1 MDAGERLEAERA
13 RWARAHLAANPPAPE
28 ALPCGIPV
36 EPLYTPR
43 DVEGDY
49 LERLGFPGEYPFTGG
64 VYPTMYRGRP
74 WTIRQYAGFGA
85 AEESNRR
92 YRYLLEHGQTGLS
105 VALDLP
111 TQCGYDSDDVMA
123 EAEVGRVGVA
133 IDTLRDMEILF
144 DGLPLDRVSTSFTI
158 NGTAAIL
165 LAMYVA
171 VAEAQGVAPA
181 RIAGTI
187 QNDILKEYVARGTWI
202 FPVEPSLRLIADTIE
217 FCAERLP
224 RFNPISIAGAHF
236 RDAGGTAV
244 QEAAYTLADAFAY
257 VETVRARGI
266 DVDRFAPQLSFFFY
280 TYTDVFEEVAKY
292 RAMRRLWARV
302 MRERFGARRPESL
315 MFRFGN
321 VCGGHSL
328 TREEPLNNITRVTL
342 GALASVLGGTQS
354 MFTAAWDEAYAIP
367 TEESARTALRIQQ
380 ILLHEAGAGR
390 TIDPLA
396 GSYYVEALTDRME
409 AAIEAGLGRGGRGGG
424 ARARGGARRGRA
436 RRAARG
442 GRRPGQPD
450 AAPAR
455 GRAGVRERGRGGRRA
470 PGGLGHVPRARGRM
484 KVLVPK
490 PGPDGPDRGAK
501 IVAQALRDAGLEVV
515 YTGLRQRPAEIVAAA
530 IQEDVDLVG
539 LSILSG
545 AHVELAARVVRG
557 LAEAGAAGIRVI
569 VGGVIPDEDVPA
581 LLGLRLARR
590 FTAGTPLEALVTGVR
605 AVLAAPAAAPAP
617 VPAAPPRG
625 PLAGG
630 RVLDLTPYLSP

>member
-1 MDAGERLEAERA
+1 MAMDARERIEAERT
-13 RWARAHLAANPPAPE
+13 RWARAHLEARPPAAE
-28 ALPCGIPV
+28 RLPCGIPV
-36 EPLYTPR
+36 EPLYTPL

-49 LERLGFPGEYPFTGG
+49 VERLGFPGEYPFTRG

-74 WTIRQYAGFGA
+74 WTIRQYAGFGT

-92 YRYLLEHGQTGLS
+92 YRYLLDHGQTGLS

-111 TQCGYDSDDVMA
+111 TQCGYDSDDPMA

-144 DGLPLDRVSTSFTI
+144 DGLPLDRISTSFTI

-171 VAEAQGVAPA
+171 LAEARGVAA
-181 RIAGTI
+181 ERVAGTI

-202 FPVEPSLRLIADTIE
+202 FPIAPSLRLIADTIE
-217 FCAERLP
+217 FCAGRLP

-257 VETVRARGI
+257 VETMRARGI
-266 DVDRFAPQLSFFFY
+266 EVDHFAPQLSFFFY
-280 TYTDVFEEVAKY
+280 TYTDLFEEIAKY
-292 RAMRRLWARV
+292 RAMRRLWARA
-302 MRERFGARRPESL
+302 MRERFDARRPESL

-328 TREEPLNNITRVTL
+328 TREEPLNNIARVTL

-380 ILLHEAGAGR
+380 VLLHEAGAGR

-409 AAIEAGLGRGGRGGG
+409 RAIETEIARVDAQGGMVRAIETGWVQREIHREAYRQERERQAGTRVVVGVNRFRDEGATPPVAVHRADPALAARQVARLAEVRRTRDG
-424 ARARGGARRGRA
+424 ARV
-436 RRAARG
+436 AATL
-442 GRRPGQPD
+442 
-450 AAPAR
+450 A
-455 GRAGVRERGRGGRRA
+455 
-470 PGGLGHVPRARGRM
+470 
-484 KVLVPK
+484 
-490 PGPDGPDRGAK
+490 
-501 IVAQALRDAGLEVV
+501 ALRD
-515 YTGLRQRPAEIVAAA
+515 
-530 IQEDVDLVG
+530 
-539 LSILSG
+539 G
-545 AHVELAARVVRG
+545 ARG
-557 LAEAGAAGIRVI
+557 KDPLM
-569 VGGVIPDEDVPA
+569 P
-581 LLGLRLARR
+581 LLG
-590 FTAGTPLEALVTGVR
+590 EAVR
-605 AVLAAPAAAPAP
+605 AYASVGEIAGVLREVWGMFREPA
-617 VPAAPPRG
+617 V
-625 PLAGG
+625 
-630 RVLDLTPYLSP
+630 V

>member
-1 MDAGERLEAERA
+1 MDSRERIDAEKA
-13 RWARAHLAANPPAPE
+13 RWAGQHLEANAPAPE

-36 EPLYTPR
+36 EPLYTPL
-43 DVEGDY
+43 DVEGGY
-49 LERLGFPGEYPFTGG
+49 LERLGFPGEYPFTRG

-74 WTIRQYAGFGA
+74 WTIRQYAGFGT
-85 AEESNRR
+85 AEESNQR
-92 YRYLLEHGQTGLS
+92 YKYLLEHGQTGLS

-111 TQCGYDSDDVMA
+111 TQCGYDSDDPMA

-171 VAEAQGVAPA
+171 LAGQRGVAA
-181 RIAGTI
+181 ERVAGTI

-257 VETVRARGI
+257 VEAVRARGI
-266 DVDRFAPQLSFFFY
+266 EVDRFAPQLSFFFY
-280 TYTDVFEEVAKY
+280 TYTDLFEEVTKY
-292 RAMRRLWARV
+292 RAMRRLWARA

-328 TREEPLNNITRVTL
+328 TREEPLNNIARVTL

-396 GSYYVEALTDRME
+396 GSYYVEALTDGME
-409 AAIEAGLGRGGRGGG
+409 RAIEAEVARVDAQGGMV
-424 ARARGGARRGRA
+424 RAIETGWVQREIHREAYRQEREREAGTRVVVGVNKFR
-436 RRAARG
+436 
-442 GRRPGQPD
+442 D
-450 AAPAR
+450 ESAAPPVSLH
-455 GRAGVRERGRGGRRA
+455 RA
-470 PGGLGHVPRARGRM
+470 
-484 KVLVPK
+484 
-490 PGPDGPDRGAK
+490 D
-501 IVAQALRDAGLEVV
+501 
-515 YTGLRQRPAEIVAAA
+515 PA
-530 IQEDVDLVG
+530 
-539 LSILSG
+539 
-545 AHVELAARVVRG
+545 LAARQVARLEEVRRTRDQ
-557 LAEAGAAGIRVI
+557 ARVGAALA
-569 VGGVIPDEDVPA
+569 A
-581 LLGLRLARR
+581 LREGALGKENLMPRLLDA
-590 FTAGTPLEALVTGVR
+590 VR
-605 AVLAAPAAAPAP
+605 AYASVGEISSVLRAVWGMFREPA
-617 VPAAPPRG
+617 V
-625 PLAGG
+625 
-630 RVLDLTPYLSP
+630 V

>member
-1 MDAGERLEAERA
+1 MDPRERLEAEQA
-13 RWARAHLAANPPAPE
+13 RWAKQHLAAGPPAPE

-36 EPLYTPR
+36 EPLYTPL
-43 DVEGDY
+43 DVEGGY
-49 LERLGFPGEYPFTGG
+49 LERLGFPGEYPFTRG

-74 WTIRQYAGFGA
+74 WTIRQYAGFGT

-92 YRYLLEHGQTGLS
+92 YKYLLEHGQTGLS

-111 TQCGYDSDDVMA
+111 TQCGYDSDDPMA

-144 DGLPLDRVSTSFTI
+144 AGLPLDRISTSFTI

-171 VAEAQGVAPA
+171 LAEQRGVAPE
-181 RIAGTI
+181 RVAGTI

-202 FPVEPSLRLIADTIE
+202 FPVGPSLRLIADTIE
-217 FCAERLP
+217 FCAARLP

-257 VETVRARGI
+257 VEAVRARGI
-266 DVDRFAPQLSFFFY
+266 EVDRFAPQLSFFFY
-280 TYTDVFEEVAKY
+280 TYTDLFEEIAKY
-292 RAMRRLWARV
+292 RAMRRLWARA

-328 TREEPLNNITRVTL
+328 TREEPLNNIARVTL

-396 GSYYVEALTDRME
+396 GSYYVEALTDGME
-409 AAIEAGLGRGGRGGG
+409 RAIEAEITRVDAQGGMVRAIETGWVQREIHREAYRQELERQQGRRVVVGVNKYRDE
-424 ARARGGARRGRA
+424 
-436 RRAARG
+436 RAAPPVSLHRA
-442 GRRPGQPD
+442 D
-450 AAPAR
+450 PA
-455 GRAGVRERGRGGRRA
+455 
-470 PGGLGHVPRARGRM
+470 
-484 KVLVPK
+484 
-490 PGPDGPDRGAK
+490 
-501 IVAQALRDAGLEVV
+501 
-515 YTGLRQRPAEIVAAA
+515 
-530 IQEDVDLVG
+530 
-539 LSILSG
+539 
-545 AHVELAARVVRG
+545 LAARQVARLEEVRRTRDQ
-557 LAEAGAAGIRVI
+557 ARAGAALAALREGAL
-569 VGGVIPDEDVPA
+569 GKDNLMP
-581 LLGLRLARR
+581 LLG
-590 FTAGTPLEALVTGVR
+590 EAVR
-605 AVLAAPAAAPAP
+605 ACASVGEISSVLREVWGMFREPA
-617 VPAAPPRG
+617 V
-625 PLAGG
+625 
-630 RVLDLTPYLSP
+630 V

>member
-1 MDAGERLEAERA
+1 MDARERIEAERT
-13 RWARAHLAANPPAPE
+13 RWAAAHLAGTPPAPE

-43 DVEGDY
+43 DVEGGY
-49 LERLGFPGEYPFTGG
+49 LERLGFPGEYPFTRG

-74 WTIRQYAGFGA
+74 WTIRQYAGFGT

-92 YRYLLEHGQTGLS
+92 YAYLLEHGQTGLS

-111 TQCGYDSDDVMA
+111 TQCGYDSDDAMA

-409 AAIEAGLGRGGRGGG
+409 AAIEAELARVDAQGGMVRAVERGWVQREIHREAYRQERERQTGARVVVGVNRFRDESAAPPVALHRADPALAARQVARLAEVRRTRDG
-424 ARARGGARRGRA
+424 ARAAA
-436 RRAARG
+436 ALAALRAAAA
-442 GRRPGQPD
+442 GRDNLMPLLLEAVRAYASVGEV
-450 AAPAR
+450 
-455 GRAGVRERGRGGRRA
+455 AGVLREVWGMFREPA
-470 PGGLGHVPRARGRM
+470 
-484 KVLVPK
+484 
-490 PGPDGPDRGAK
+490 
-501 IVAQALRDAGLEVV
+501 VV
-515 YTGLRQRPAEIVAAA
+515 
-530 IQEDVDLVG
+530 
-539 LSILSG
+539 
-545 AHVELAARVVRG
+545 
-557 LAEAGAAGIRVI
+557 
-569 VGGVIPDEDVPA
+569 
-581 LLGLRLARR
+581 
-590 FTAGTPLEALVTGVR
+590 
-605 AVLAAPAAAPAP
+605 
-617 VPAAPPRG
+617 
-625 PLAGG
+625 
-630 RVLDLTPYLSP
+630 